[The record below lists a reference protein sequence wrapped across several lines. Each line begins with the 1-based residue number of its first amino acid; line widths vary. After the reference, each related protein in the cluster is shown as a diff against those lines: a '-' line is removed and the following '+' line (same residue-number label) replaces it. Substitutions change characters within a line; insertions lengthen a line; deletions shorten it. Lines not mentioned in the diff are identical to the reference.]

1 MCLSMT
7 ANAFSASFSSFSTRR
22 ANPFLCCFAFRFAEA
37 SLSTWAFLAI
47 SLRDG
52 VTGVAF
58 AALAF
63 AALVFLAGGAA
74 ACAAALVCEHVLL
87 AGAVGGTAVG
97 KLTRCLYFGFV
108 ATTTGLD
115 VVVGATL

>member
-1 MCLSMT
+1 MT
-7 ANAFSASFSSFSTRR
+7 ANAFSDLFSNFSTRR
-22 ANPFLCCFAFRFAEA
+22 AKLFLRCFAFRFAEA
-37 SLSTWAFLAI
+37 SLLTWAFLAI

-52 VTGVAF
+52 VTGGAF

-74 ACAAALVCEHVLL
+74 ACAAALVCERVLR

-97 KLTRCLYFGFV
+97 KLTRRLRFGLV
-108 ATTTGLD
+108 AMTTGLD
-115 VVVGATL
+115 AVVGATL